1 MIDAWLRTDDA
12 GRLKIVWI
20 YFQKNNEN
28 HKWKQVQVF
37 DISKEKDREKFQSYG
52 SDYIYSDPMYVL
64 KGEKL

>member
-1 MIDAWLRTDDA
+1 MIDAWLRTNDA

-37 DISKEKDREKFQSYG
+37 DISKEKDREKFQSAG
-52 SDYIYSDPMYVL
+52 RDYSDPMYVL